1 LNRLSSN
8 SQKQEADEKDKMNLD
23 KDQLRQRERERRDM
37 TTSRQNENNNKLP
50 KCHPFPLQVPSSV
63 PYEVHSSPQIVIAHR
78 GSSAHLPEH
87 SLPSYRL
94 ALELGADYIEPD
106 LVSTKDHHLVA
117 MHSLDLSVTTNV
129 DDVFGSTKNKTISKY
144 KDGETGYW
152 VFDFTLEEIKR
163 LRLTQRLS
171 DRSIAFDGI
180 FQIPTLSEILQLLD
194 EWNQKIQ
201 PLWYNSGN
209 DEHNDAFIISPSSSM
224 ANTTTTTTTNDNK
237 NNNNNKKQQR
247 HYYPPPPRGLYAEL
261 KDFPWLLEDAN
272 IDLLDLFFDH
282 LTINETTSKLWNKA
296 LLRHMCDTKLLKEHE
311 YRLPPLVIQSF
322 EAEVLRKFTLRWEN
336 IAAAKGSNDNDNDN
350 DNNNKSVLTFEV
362 PAVDHGGNI
371 SIPLPTPPTILL
383 VSDDKCRDETFW
395 FEIENN
401 YRAIIS
407 GIGPDK
413 RCFFQTISPT
423 SGEKRPMLQY
433 LPILM
438 EKSKKFSWV
447 VHPWTERPENNFF
460 VTTAN
465 TGENRKE
472 RSRQRRQQVV
482 STSNNTKMNFSPFTT
497 VIDELLF
504 MKCTVGVHGIFSE
517 SVDIAV
523 RVMNMPCPA
532 ELQING
538 KFVVVG
544 GVGGSNDLS
553 SSSSDATPSCS
564 TEGKDDGGCG
574 SGIKSIFNMDE
585 IPLGPVILFS
595 FISGILTALVVWKY
609 CLSPDSS
616 SSSNAQRR
624 RRRSQ
629 RQSHSAIPTDIIDDD
644 IDIDIDI
651 DNNNHVHDENDHE
664 ML

>member
-1 LNRLSSN
+1 LNRLLDSPKN
-8 SQKQEADEKDKMNLD
+8 PEADEKEKMNPD
-23 KDQLRQRERERRDM
+23 QDQLRRRE
-37 TTSRQNENNNKLP
+37 TTSRQTNENNNKLP
-50 KCHPFPLQVPSSV
+50 KCHPFPLLVPLSV

-106 LVSTKDHHLVA
+106 LVSTKDHHLIA

-129 DDVFGSTKNKTISKY
+129 EDIFGSTKNKTISKY

-201 PLWYNSGN
+201 PLWYNSGDDDQN
-209 DEHNDAFIISPSSSM
+209 NDAIIISPSSSSM
-224 ANTTTTTTTNDNK
+224 ANSTTTTTK
-237 NNNNNKKQQR
+237 NNNKNKQR

-272 IDLLDLFFDH
+272 INLLDLFFDH
-282 LTINETTSKLWNKA
+282 LTRNETTSKLWKKA

-322 EAEVLRKFTLRWEN
+322 EAEVLRNFTFRWEN
-336 IAAAKGSNDNDNDN
+336 IAAAVTGSYDNDNDNDN
-350 DNNNKSVLTFEV
+350 DNDSNDKSVLTFEV
-362 PAVDHGGNI
+362 PAVDRGGTI
-371 SIPLPTPPTILL
+371 FIPLPTPPTILL
-383 VSDDKCRDETFW
+383 VSDDKCRDEIFW

-413 RCFFQTISPT
+413 RCFFQTISPP
-423 SGEKRPMLQY
+423 SGENEKRPMIQY
-433 LPILM
+433 LPTLM

-447 VHPWTERPENNFF
+447 VHPWTERPEKNFF

-465 TGENRKE
+465 TGKNRKE
-472 RSRQRRQQVV
+472 RSRQRQQQVRTV
-482 STSNNTKMNFSPFTT
+482 STSNNTKRNFSPFAT

-504 MKCTVGVHGIFSE
+504 MKCTVGVHGVFSE

-523 RVMNMPCPA
+523 RAMNMPCPTQ
-532 ELQING
+532 LQING
-538 KFVVVG
+538 KFVL
-544 GVGGSNDLS
+544 SNDLS
-553 SSSSDATPSCS
+553 SSSSDETSSCS
-564 TEGKDDGGCG
+564 TEGKDGGDCG
-574 SGIKSIFNMDE
+574 GGGGIKSIFNTDE
-585 IPLGPVILFS
+585 IPLGPVILLS
-595 FISGILTALVVWKY
+595 FISGILTAFVVWKC
-609 CLSPDSS
+609 CLSPHSI
-616 SSSNAQRR
+616 SSSNASRR
-624 RRRSQ
+624 RRRRRQSQ
-629 RQSHSAIPTDIIDDD
+629 RQSHTAIPT
-644 IDIDIDI
+644 
-651 DNNNHVHDENDHE
+651 DENDHE